1 LRQQEGRYPIHACQ
15 QLIDE
20 GFRYFQTVIVTAV
33 VYWSLYQKLWTFS
46 IHFTAPD
53 KGQIIYF
60 IIKILHN
67 PVFLI
72 NSRHPQFCAIRI
84 IFQIN
89 DYINLTLFIPKIQS
103 YLAEFLKHHSL
114 KHLSILC
121 QITCDGYKYG
131 LIFYKLFS
139 IQLYINNYNL
149 INNYFI

>member
-33 VYWSLYQKLWTFS
+33 VYWSLYQKRITFS

-60 IIKILHN
+60 IIKISHN

-72 NSRHPQFCAIRI
+72 NSRHPHFCAI
-84 IFQIN
+84 N
-89 DYINLTLFIPKIQS
+89 
-103 YLAEFLKHHSL
+103 
-114 KHLSILC
+114 ILV
-121 QITCDGYKYG
+121 
-131 LIFYKLFS
+131 
-139 IQLYINNYNL
+139 
-149 INNYFI
+149 